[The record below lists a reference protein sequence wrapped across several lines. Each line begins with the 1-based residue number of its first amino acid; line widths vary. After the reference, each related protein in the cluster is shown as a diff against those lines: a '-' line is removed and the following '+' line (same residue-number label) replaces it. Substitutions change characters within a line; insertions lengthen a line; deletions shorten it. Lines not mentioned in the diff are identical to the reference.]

1 MHGVSIVMPAF
12 RAEDTIAQSV
22 SSVLQQHYQH
32 WELLLVADDA
42 TDYEVVLGRSGLR
55 HPGIRFLATGGTGSG
70 AAVARNVG
78 LDAARFEYVATLD
91 ADDLMHP
98 QKLELAVA
106 QLQRYSIVSCA
117 FQLLNKEYKP
127 LRTVGLGADRVLTC
141 RNYKFVN
148 FSGDSMLVYDRQVA
162 DPRFDPTLFCA
173 NDLDFLLKL
182 FAKTERSFHLG
193 RALHSYVKQSVSLTK
208 GPGTSEKIAR
218 TKHLLMERLSSGY
231 YPFTDPEG
239 VDYVKRFLSLSL
251 MAEAAYGQAVRSN
264 PDALFED
271 YIEQEIRSESDD
283 FLKAIDDVAFS
294 GMPDD

>member
-12 RAEDTIAQSV
+12 RAEETIAKSV
-22 SSVLQQHYQH
+22 SSVLQQSYQH
-32 WELLLVADDA
+32 WELLLIADDE
-42 TDYEVVLGRSGLR
+42 TDYEAVLGRTGLR

-78 LDAARFEYVATLD
+78 LDAARCKYVATLD

-106 QLQRYSIVSCA
+106 QLRHYPLVSCA
-117 FQLLNKEYKP
+117 FQLLNRQYKP
-127 LRTVGLGADRVLTC
+127 LRTVGLGDDRVLTC
-141 RNYKFVN
+141 RNYKLVN
-148 FSGDSMLVYDRQVA
+148 FSGDSMLVYDRRVA
-162 DPRFDPTLFCA
+162 DPRFDSTLFCA

-182 FAKTERSFHLG
+182 FSKTERSFHLG

-231 YPFTDPEG
+231 YVFADPGG
-239 VDYVKRFLSLSL
+239 VGYVKHFLSLSL

-271 YIEQEIRSESDD
+271 YIEQAIRSDSG
-283 FLKAIDDVAFS
+283 DV
-294 GMPDD
+294 